1 MVYTISLRENE
12 LDFARIIRIRLVEEI
27 SKVIVGRSREAL
39 LLLAAL
45 VAGGHV
51 LIEGVPGVAKTLL
64 AKAFASILGL
74 EYKRVQFTPD
84 MLPADVLGTFVF
96 DQRINDFVFR
106 KGPIFTNILLADE
119 INRASPKTQ
128 SALLEAMQEQQ
139 VSIEGKTFPLPKPFM
154 VIATLN
160 PIETEGVFPLPEAQL
175 DRFMMRI
182 RLGYPSPK
190 EEIEILRKQEAIY
203 KWRLEVVASSNDI
216 LRLQE
221 MVWKVHVSDLVEKY
235 IVDLVQSTRR
245 HEMVRYGASPRASV
259 HLYLASRAYALLS
272 GRDYVVPDDVKAIAL
287 EVLAHRIILKPDALY
302 SGITQEDI
310 VVDVLRK
317 TVVPA

>member
-1 MVYTISLRENE
+1 MYTISLSENE
-12 LDFARIIRIRLVEEI
+12 LDFAKIIRARLVEEL
-27 SKVIVGRSREAL
+27 SKVIVGRSREAIL
-39 LLLAAL
+39 LLTTL

-64 AKAFASILGL
+64 AKAFASALGL

-84 MLPADVLGTFVF
+84 MLPADILGTFVF
-96 DQRINDFVFR
+96 DRRINDFIFR
-106 KGPIFTNILLADE
+106 RGPVFTNILLADE

-139 VSIEGKTFPLPKPFM
+139 VSIEGRTFPLPKPFM

-182 RLGYPSPK
+182 KLRYPSPK
-190 EEIEILRKQEAIY
+190 EEIEILRKQEDIY
-203 KWRLEVVASSNDI
+203 KWRIEIIASSSDV

-221 MVWKVHVSDLVEKY
+221 MMWKVHVSDLVEKY

-272 GRDYVVPDDVKAIAL
+272 GRDYVVVDDVKAVAL

-302 SGITQEDI
+302 SSITQEDI
-310 VVDVLRK
+310 VVDALKK
-317 TVVPA
+317 TIVPA

>member
-1 MVYTISLRENE
+1 MYTISLSENE
-12 LDFARIIRIRLVEEI
+12 LDFAKIIRARLVEEL
-27 SKVIVGRSREAL
+27 SKVIVGRSREAIL
-39 LLLAAL
+39 LLTTL

-64 AKAFASILGL
+64 AKAFASALGL

-84 MLPADVLGTFVF
+84 MLPADILGTFVF
-96 DQRINDFVFR
+96 DRRINDFIFR
-106 KGPIFTNILLADE
+106 RGPVFTNILLADE

-139 VSIEGKTFPLPKPFM
+139 VSIEGRTFPLPKPFM

-182 RLGYPSPK
+182 KLRYPSPK
-190 EEIEILRKQEAIY
+190 EEIEILRKQEDIY
-203 KWRLEVVASSNDI
+203 KWRIEIIASSSDV
-216 LRLQE
+216 LKLQE
-221 MVWKVHVSDLVEKY
+221 MMWKVHVSDLVEKY

-272 GRDYVVPDDVKAIAL
+272 GRDYVVVDDVKAIAL

-302 SGITQEDI
+302 SSITQEDI
-310 VVDVLRK
+310 VVDALKK
-317 TVVPA
+317 TIVPA